1 MQAGS
6 DEARPRLVR
15 TILPDKLTG
24 YACAQAVCAAL
35 LARARTG
42 EGQHVRLSML
52 DAVIAFLWSSDMSG
66 YTFIGDDSER
76 EAQQS
81 FIDLIY
87 ETADGHISVAVM
99 RRKEWEASPGPSAGR
114 NGSRIR
120 GSSTPPGS
128 TLTRTRGWR

>member
-1 MQAGS
+1 
-6 DEARPRLVR
+6 
-15 TILPDKLTG
+15 
-24 YACAQAVCAAL
+24 
-35 LARARTG
+35 
-42 EGQHVRLSML
+42 VRLSML
-52 DAVIAFLWSSDMSG
+52 DAVIALLWSSDMSG

-99 RRKEWEASPGPSAGR
+99 RRKERESLSRAVGRR

-120 GSSTPPGS
+120 GSSIPPGS
-128 TLTRTRGWR
+128 TLTRTRG